1 MRRRDERSPDRLPRV
16 GERPAGADRGLDLA
30 MLVLILA
37 ADDLGF
43 RWDRDR
49 GVEAALGVLFS
60 EILPVVADLVRKKD
74 DGLTKESLDEK

>member
-1 MRRRDERSPDRLPRV
+1 
-16 GERPAGADRGLDLA
+16 